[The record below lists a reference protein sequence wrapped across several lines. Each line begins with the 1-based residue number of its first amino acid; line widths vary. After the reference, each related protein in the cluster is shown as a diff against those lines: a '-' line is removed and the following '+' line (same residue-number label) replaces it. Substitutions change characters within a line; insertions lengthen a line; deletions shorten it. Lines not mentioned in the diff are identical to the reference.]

1 MKFDRNIFGRRWIGY
16 AVAGCVTVLFFM
28 ILSHLNVFG
37 GAVRKVAGYI
47 NPVLI
52 GVVMAYV
59 MDPLVNV
66 FERQILYKVENVR
79 LRRNLSVVATVIT
92 VILFIVILLVALIP
106 QVIDSVISFLGNLD
120 SYAAQ
125 LQRLLGTLG
134 SHSSGEESA
143 IDLSGLISSGS
154 DLLENLTNVLP
165 KNLDNIVFTSVNI
178 GRSAV
183 MLVIDFIL
191 AIYFLVDKKKLLG
204 GLDRLMH
211 AVLPGVVYTRAGA
224 FWHRCNSIL
233 LQYIAFDLL
242 DGLIVGIANFI
253 FMLILRLPYNTLI
266 SVVVGLTN
274 LAPTF
279 GPIVG
284 GVLGAFVLL
293 MVNPWYALWFLIF
306 TIILQTV
313 DGYIIKPKLFGGQLG
328 VSSVW
333 ILIAIIV
340 GGRIFG
346 VVGILLSIPAAA
358 IIDFLYKEGFLPWLE
373 RRREKELEQEKQEA
387 QPKGETE

>member
-373 RRREKELEQEKQEA
+373 RRREKELEQDKQEA